1 MKTLRIFLAGLA
13 TACAIS
19 TASAAPEY
27 LNSGKVL
34 QGQFPF
40 SEAVKV
46 GNTLYLSGQIGLVP
60 ATQQLAEGG
69 IEAETKQTM
78 NNIITVLKANGY
90 SMQDVVKCTV
100 FLADMDEWPAFN
112 KVYESYL
119 SEGQHP
125 ARSAFGANG
134 LALGANVE
142 VECMAAK

>member
-1 MKTLRIFLAGLA
+1 MKILRIFFAA
-13 TACAIS
+13 ITACAIS

-46 GNTLYLSGQIGLVP
+46 GGTLYLSGQIGLVP
-60 ATQQLAEGG
+60 ATQKLAAGG

-78 NNIITVLKANGY
+78 ENIITVLKANDY
-90 SMQDVVKCTV
+90 SMNDVVKCTV
-100 FLADMDEWPAFN
+100 FLADMEEWPAFN
-112 KVYESYL
+112 EVYKSYL
-119 SEGQHP
+119 NKGKHP
-125 ARSAFGANG
+125 ARSALGANS
-134 LALGANVE
+134 LALGARVE